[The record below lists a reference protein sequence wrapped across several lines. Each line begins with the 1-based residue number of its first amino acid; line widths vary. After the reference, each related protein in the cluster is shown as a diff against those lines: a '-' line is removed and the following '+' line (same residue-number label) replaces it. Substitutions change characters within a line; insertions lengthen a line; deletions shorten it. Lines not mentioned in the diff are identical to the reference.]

1 MQKGAERK
9 SNGKSQISKV
19 KTAHGRF
26 QNADVRMQKAERPDY
41 GRQLSA
47 SGLGLPPAL
56 RAARKPTYNRQG
68 AKIAKTLNS
77 LA

>member
-9 SNGKSQISKV
+9 SNGLPVRLLAHNAQASGRTQTGKSQISKV

-41 GRQLSA
+41 G
-47 SGLGLPPAL
+47 
-56 RAARKPTYNRQG
+56 
-68 AKIAKTLNS
+68 
-77 LA
+77 